1 MKLANYVLPCIKQ
14 VSFKRGNIPP
24 KDLRMNASRL
34 LILAFIL
41 GLLGHVGAYAEQP
54 LQLEAKE
61 GYYQFPFFDT
71 RTPVWSYNDQIPGPL
86 IRGRVGTTMVID
98 FANRLKEPSSIHWHG
113 LRIENAMDGVPGVT
127 QAPVGPGENF
137 RYRLKLEDAG
147 TFWYHPHFNSSEQLE
162 RGLKGV
168 FIVEEA
174 ERQPWSQDWV
184 WLMDDWLL
192 QKDGTIYPQFNT
204 GRDLM
209 HDGRWGNASTINGHF
224 RPEFQAKPG
233 ERIRLRLINGANARV
248 FSPHIEGLT
257 ANVIA
262 VDGRP
267 VTEIFALE
275 RFALSPGNRIE
286 LDIRIPA
293 QAGGKI
299 FTVEDR
305 FSRKAFQLATIKVI
319 QAEPVNTPD
328 INPPT
333 ATGFIPAQTFVNV
346 KTGKTWDLNAIRG
359 GKFGIG
365 WTMNRQLWPD
375 ADKADYRL
383 GIPQK
388 VIFKNSS
395 SRLHPMHIH
404 GVFFRVLERN
414 GKKAEEP
421 FTRDTVLVGPRES
434 ITIGFVP
441 NHPGIWLTHCH
452 IQEHAEAGMMTTID
466 VKK

>member
-1 MKLANYVLPCIKQ
+1 MVVLT
-14 VSFKRGNIPP
+14 
-24 KDLRMNASRL
+24 L
-34 LILAFIL
+34 IL
-41 GLLGHVGAYAEQP
+41 GLLGHAGVYAEQP
-54 LQLEAKE
+54 QQLEAKE
-61 GYYQFPFFDT
+61 GYHQFPFFDT

-86 IRGRVGTTMVID
+86 IRARVGTTMVID

-127 QAPVGPGENF
+127 QDPVEPGENF
-137 RYRLKLEDAG
+137 RYRLKLEEAG

-267 VTEIFALE
+267 VTEIFVLE
-275 RFALSPGNRIE
+275 RFALSPGNRID

-299 FTVEDR
+299 FAVEDR
-305 FSRKAFQLATIKVI
+305 FSRKAIQLAAIKVI
-319 QAEPVNTPD
+319 QAEPINTPD

-333 ATGFIPAQTFVNV
+333 APGFIPARAFVNI
-346 KTGKTWDLNAIRG
+346 KAGKTWDLNAIRG

-375 ADKADYRL
+375 ADKVDYRL
-383 GIPQK
+383 GVPQK

-414 GKKAEEP
+414 GKKAVEL

-434 ITIGFVP
+434 VTIGFVP
-441 NHPGIWLTHCH
+441 EHPGVWLAHCH
-452 IQEHAEAGMMTTID
+452 ILEHAEAGMMTTID
-466 VKK
+466 VKKKKPSQ